1 MPTPTNGGRTWVF
14 TLRKGIKFSNGKTV
28 TTADVVASLQRIFKV
43 SSPTSGTFYAGIVG
57 AKACIAKP
65 ATCTLK
71 GGVSA
76 NASAGTVTINLTAPD
91 PEFKYKLAVPHAV
104 ILPGGTPREG
114 LGLKADPRHRPVHV
128 LVVQPEPAADD
139 GSQPYFKQWSKA
151 AQPAGYPDRITYSFG
166 LTVEAQITAIQN
178 NQADWTLERRPPT
191 GSASSAGTTRSR
203 CTSTR

>member
-1 MPTPTNGGRTWVF
+1 NGGRRLVF

-28 TTADVVASLQRIFKV
+28 TPADVVASLQRIFKV

-91 PEFKYKLAVPHAV
+91 PEFKYKLAGPPP
-104 ILPGGTPREG
+104 LT
-114 LGLKADPRHRPVHV
+114 L
-128 LVVQPEPAADD
+128 AA
-139 GSQPYFKQWSKA
+139 
-151 AQPAGYPDRITYSFG
+151 
-166 LTVEAQITAIQN
+166 EH
-178 NQADWTLERRPPT
+178 PPT
-191 GSASSAGTTRSR
+191 
-203 CTSTR
+203 